1 VAWWLIK
8 GATLALMKLKGL
20 YGHLHPCVQPSKAHP
35 YNAWQQPDATPPM
48 TMTMTNQETPID
60 LLAIRE
66 IFNRQNIMLCFNGP
80 VTAPLIEE
88 IGTALRKH
96 MQGLEESPTAVSDV
110 FSVYIEMAQNIRR
123 YAQAQAFE
131 NETSTI
137 LISRDALGHYVISA
151 SNIVRDED
159 GNALGERIGQLFHLD
174 KEALKTAF
182 KTQLR
187 QPRSALTGSAGLGL
201 IDMARKASVPLQHTL
216 QMLDNGRALFSLR
229 VIL

>member
-1 VAWWLIK
+1 
-8 GATLALMKLKGL
+8 
-20 YGHLHPCVQPSKAHP
+20 
-35 YNAWQQPDATPPM
+35 M
-48 TMTMTNQETPID
+48 TMSNQEPPID

-66 IFNRQNIMLCFNGP
+66 IFNRQNIMLWFNGP

-96 MQGLEESPTAVSDV
+96 MEGQAESPSAISDV

-131 NETSTI
+131 NEASTI
-137 LISRDALGHYVISA
+137 LISRDDAGHYVISA
-151 SNIVRDED
+151 SNIVRDQD
-159 GNALGERIGQLFHLD
+159 ANALGERIGQLFHLD
-174 KEALKTAF
+174 KEALKAAF

-201 IDMARKASVPLQHTL
+201 IDMARKAAAPLQHTL
-216 QMLDNGRALFSLR
+216 QALDNGRTLFNLR
-229 VIL
+229 VVL

>member
-1 VAWWLIK
+1 MQRNKRNTDAM
-8 GATLALMKLKGL
+8 TL
-20 YGHLHPCVQPSKAHP
+20 P
-35 YNAWQQPDATPPM
+35 
-48 TMTMTNQETPID
+48 NQNSPID

-96 MQGLEESPTAVSDV
+96 MEGLEESPSAVSDV

-123 YAQAQAFE
+123 YAQAQSFE
-131 NETSTI
+131 NEASTI
-137 LISRDALGHYVISA
+137 LISRDDGGRYVISA
-151 SNIVRDED
+151 SNVVRHED
-159 GNALGERIGQLFHLD
+159 GQALVERIQQLDHLD
-174 KEALKTAF
+174 KEALKAAF

-201 IDMARKASVPLQHTL
+201 IDMARKATAPLQHFL
-216 QMLDNGRALFSLR
+216 QTLDNGRALFSLR

>member
-1 VAWWLIK
+1 
-8 GATLALMKLKGL
+8 
-20 YGHLHPCVQPSKAHP
+20 
-35 YNAWQQPDATPPM
+35 M
-48 TMTMTNQETPID
+48 TITNQDSPTS

-96 MQGLEESPTAVSDV
+96 MEGLQESPSAVSDV

-123 YAQAQAFE
+123 YAQGQAFE
-131 NETSTI
+131 NEASTI
-137 LISRDALGHYVISA
+137 LISRDESGRYVISA
-151 SNIVRDED
+151 SNVVHHQD
-159 GNALGERIGQLFHLD
+159 GQALIERIQQLAHLD
-174 KEALKTAF
+174 KEALKAAF

-187 QPRSALTGSAGLGL
+187 QPRSTLSGSAGLGL
-201 IDMARKASVPLQHTL
+201 IDMARKAAAPLQYFL
-216 QMLDNGRALFSLR
+216 QTLDNGRALFSLR

>member
-1 VAWWLIK
+1 M
-8 GATLALMKLKGL
+8 TL
-20 YGHLHPCVQPSKAHP
+20 P
-35 YNAWQQPDATPPM
+35 
-48 TMTMTNQETPID
+48 NQDSPID

-96 MQGLEESPTAVSDV
+96 MEGLQESPSAVSDV

-131 NETSTI
+131 NEASTI
-137 LISRDALGHYVISA
+137 LISRDGSGRYVISA
-151 SNIVRDED
+151 SNVVQNED
-159 GNALGERIGQLFHLD
+159 GLALVKRIQQLDHLD
-174 KEALKTAF
+174 KEALKAAF

-201 IDMARKASVPLQHTL
+201 IDMARKASAPLQHFL
-216 QMLDNGRALFSLR
+216 QTLDNGRALFSLR

>member
-1 VAWWLIK
+1 M
-8 GATLALMKLKGL
+8 TL
-20 YGHLHPCVQPSKAHP
+20 S
-35 YNAWQQPDATPPM
+35 
-48 TMTMTNQETPID
+48 NQETPID

-96 MQGLEESPTAVSDV
+96 MEGLEESPSAVADV

-123 YAQAQAFE
+123 YAQAQALE
-131 NETSTI
+131 NETATI
-137 LISRDALGHYVISA
+137 LVSRDALGRYVILA
-151 SNIVRDED
+151 SNVVSHADA
-159 GNALGERIGQLFHLD
+159 NALGERIEQLRPLD
-174 KEALKTAF
+174 KEALKAAF

-187 QPRSALTGSAGLGL
+187 QPRSTLSGSAGLGL
-201 IDMARKASVPLQHTL
+201 IDMARKATAPLQHAL
-216 QMLDNGRALFSLR
+216 QILDNARVLFSLR

>member
-1 VAWWLIK
+1 
-8 GATLALMKLKGL
+8 M
-20 YGHLHPCVQPSKAHP
+20 PQS
-35 YNAWQQPDATPPM
+35 
-48 TMTMTNQETPID
+48 NQDNPID

-96 MQGLEESPTAVSDV
+96 MEGLEEPPSAVSDV

-123 YAQAQAFE
+123 YAQAQGFE
-131 NETSTI
+131 TEAATI
-137 LISRDALGHYVISA
+137 LISRDASGHYVISA
-151 SNIVRDED
+151 SNVVRMQD
-159 GNALGERIGQLFHLD
+159 GELLTERIQQLAHLD
-174 KEALKTAF
+174 KEALKAAF

-187 QPRSALTGSAGLGL
+187 QPRSTLSGSAGLGL
-201 IDMARKASVPLQHTL
+201 IDMARKASEPIQHYLQA
-216 QMLDNGRALFSLR
+216 LDNARALFSLR

>member
-1 VAWWLIK
+1 M
-8 GATLALMKLKGL
+8 TL
-20 YGHLHPCVQPSKAHP
+20 S
-35 YNAWQQPDATPPM
+35 
-48 TMTMTNQETPID
+48 NQEIPID

-96 MQGLEESPTAVSDV
+96 MEGLQESPSAVADV
-110 FSVYIEMAQNIRR
+110 FSVYVEMAQNIRR
-123 YAQAQAFE
+123 YAQAQALD

-137 LISRDALGHYVISA
+137 LISRDVLGHYVISA
-151 SNIVRDED
+151 SNVVRQADAS
-159 GNALGERIGQLFHLD
+159 ALGERIEQLRPLD
-174 KEALKTAF
+174 KEALKNAF

-187 QPRSALTGSAGLGL
+187 QPRSSLCGSAGLGL
-201 IDMARKASVPLQHTL
+201 IDMARKATVPLQHTL
-216 QMLDNGRALFSLR
+216 QTLDNGRVLFSLR